1 MSLLPYLLPALQLD
15 VLLNSIYLSSFFS
28 KSFSGANMCRVQD
41 FSVNSQYHFTAEGHC
56 SAVERYLLNAVMNDY
71 CKVMC

>member
-1 MSLLPYLLPALQLD
+1 MVQ
-15 VLLNSIYLSSFFS
+15 
-28 KSFSGANMCRVQD
+28 ANMCRVQD

>member
-28 KSFSGANMCRVQD
+28 KSFSGASKYVQGTG
-41 FSVNSQYHFTAEGHC
+41 FFC
-56 SAVERYLLNAVMNDY
+56 
-71 CKVMC
+71 